1 MQDIINSIK
10 AHEGYEPMVYQ
21 CTEGHDTI
29 GIGFKV
35 ADLKLSEKVCD
46 LIMEEKLNDLIL
58 EEILDD
64 LISRIERKLSW
75 FRYAQDEVK
84 LVIVNMSYQMG
95 LSGVLKFKRALAAM
109 EIKNWDLAATEMLD
123 SLWAKQTSRR
133 ANELA
138 DLIRGL

>member
-29 GIGFKV
+29 GVGFKV
-35 ADLKLSEKVCD
+35 DDLFLSEKVCD
-46 LIMEEKLNDLIL
+46 LILEEKLNDLIP
-58 EEILDD
+58 
-64 LISRIERKLSW
+64 RIERKLSW

-84 LVIVNMSYQMG
+84 LVIVNMCYQMG

-109 EIKNWDLAATEMLD
+109 EIKNWEMAADEMLD
-123 SLWAKQTSRR
+123 SLWARQTSRR

-138 DLIRGL
+138 DIIRGL

>member
-29 GIGFKV
+29 GVGFKV
-35 ADLKLSEKVCD
+35 DDLFLSEKVCD
-46 LIMEEKLNDLIL
+46 LILEEKLNELIPQ
-58 EEILDD
+58 
-64 LISRIERKLSW
+64 IERKLSW

-95 LSGVLKFKRALAAM
+95 LNGVLMFKRALAAM
-109 EIKNWDLAATEMLD
+109 EIKNWEMAADEMLD
-123 SLWAKQTSRR
+123 SLWARQTSRR

>member
-29 GIGFKV
+29 GVGFKV
-35 ADLKLSEKVCD
+35 SDLKLSEKVC
-46 LIMEEKLNDLIL
+46 DLIL

-75 FRYAQDEVK
+75 FRYSQDEVK

-109 EIKNWDLAATEMLD
+109 EIKNWEMAADEMLD
-123 SLWAKQTSRR
+123 SLWAKQTPNR

-138 DLIRGL
+138 DIIRGL

>member
-29 GIGFKV
+29 GVGFKV
-35 ADLKLSEKVCD
+35 DDLFLSEKVCD
-46 LIMEEKLNDLIL
+46 LILEEKLNDLIP
-58 EEILDD
+58 
-64 LISRIERKLSW
+64 RIERKLSW
-75 FRYAQDEVK
+75 FRYTQDEVK
-84 LVIVNMSYQMG
+84 LVIVNMCYQMG

-109 EIKNWDLAATEMLD
+109 EIKNWEMAADEMLD
-123 SLWAKQTSRR
+123 SLWARQTSRR

>member
-29 GIGFKV
+29 GVGFKV
-35 ADLKLSEKVCD
+35 DDLFLSEKVCD
-46 LIMEEKLNDLIL
+46 LILEEKLNDLIP
-58 EEILDD
+58 
-64 LISRIERKLSW
+64 RIERKLSW

-95 LSGVLKFKRALAAM
+95 LNGVLQFKRALAAM
-109 EIKNWDLAATEMLD
+109 EIKNWEMAADEMLD
-123 SLWAKQTSRR
+123 SLWARQTSRR

-138 DLIRGL
+138 DIIRGL

>member
-29 GIGFKV
+29 GVGFKV
-35 ADLKLSEKVCD
+35 DDLFLSEKVCD
-46 LIMEEKLNDLIL
+46 LILEEKLNDLIP
-58 EEILDD
+58 
-64 LISRIERKLSW
+64 RIERKLSW
-75 FRYAQDEVK
+75 FRYTQDEVK
-84 LVIVNMSYQMG
+84 LVIVNMCYQMG

-109 EIKNWDLAATEMLD
+109 EIKNWEMAADEMLD
-123 SLWAKQTSRR
+123 SLWARQTPRR

-138 DLIRGL
+138 DLIRDL

>member
-29 GIGFKV
+29 GVGFKV
-35 ADLKLSEKVCD
+35 DDLNLSEKVCD
-46 LIMEEKLNDLIL
+46 LILEEKLNDLIP
-58 EEILDD
+58 
-64 LISRIERKLSW
+64 RIERKLSW

-123 SLWAKQTSRR
+123 SLWARQTSRR

>member
-29 GIGFKV
+29 GVGFKV

-46 LIMEEKLNDLIL
+46 LILEEKLNDLIP
-58 EEILDD
+58 
-64 LISRIERKLSW
+64 RIERKLSW
-75 FRYAQDEVK
+75 FRYTQDEVK
-84 LVIVNMSYQMG
+84 LVIVNMCYQLG
-95 LSGVLKFKRALAAM
+95 LSGVLMFKRALAAM
-109 EIKNWDLAATEMLD
+109 EIKNWEMAADEMLD
-123 SLWAKQTSRR
+123 SLWARQTSRR

>member
-29 GIGFKV
+29 GVGFKV
-35 ADLKLSEKVCD
+35 DDLFLSEKVCD
-46 LIMEEKLNDLIL
+46 LILEEKLNDLIP
-58 EEILDD
+58 
-64 LISRIERKLSW
+64 RIERKLSW
-75 FRYAQDEVK
+75 FRYTQDEVK
-84 LVIVNMSYQMG
+84 LVIVNMCYQMG
-95 LSGVLKFKRALAAM
+95 LTGVLKFKRALAAM
-109 EIKNWDLAATEMLD
+109 EIKNWEMAADEMLD
-123 SLWAKQTSRR
+123 SLWARQTSRR

>member
-10 AHEGYEPMVYQ
+10 AHEGYEPMVYK

-35 ADLKLSEKVCD
+35 ADLKLSEEVCD
-46 LIMEEKLNDLIL
+46 LIMA
-58 EEILDD
+58 EILDD
-64 LISRIERKLSW
+64 LIPRIERKLSW
-75 FRYAQDEVK
+75 FRYAPDEVK
-84 LVIVNMSYQMG
+84 LVVVNMSYQMG

-123 SLWAKQTSRR
+123 SLWARQTPNR

-138 DLIRGL
+138 DIIRGL

>member
-10 AHEGYEPMVYQ
+10 AHEGYEPMVYK

-35 ADLKLSEKVCD
+35 ADLKLSEEVCD
-46 LIMEEKLNDLIL
+46 LIMA
-58 EEILDD
+58 EILDD
-64 LISRIERKLSW
+64 LISRIERKISW
-75 FRYAQDEVK
+75 FRYTEDKVR

-109 EIKNWDLAATEMLD
+109 EIKNWEMAADEMLD
-123 SLWAKQTSRR
+123 SLWAKQTPNR

-138 DLIRGL
+138 DIIRGL

>member
-21 CTEGHDTI
+21 CTEGNDTI
-29 GIGFKV
+29 GVGCKV
-35 ADLKLSEKVCD
+35 DDLFLSEKVCD
-46 LIMEEKLNDLIL
+46 LILEEKLNDLIP
-58 EEILDD
+58 
-64 LISRIERKLSW
+64 RIERKLSW

-123 SLWAKQTSRR
+123 SLWARQTSRR

-138 DLIRGL
+138 DIIRGL

>member
-29 GIGFKV
+29 GVGFKV
-35 ADLKLSEKVCD
+35 DDLFLSEKVCD
-46 LIMEEKLNDLIL
+46 LILEEKLNDLIP
-58 EEILDD
+58 
-64 LISRIERKLSW
+64 RIERKLSW

-95 LSGVLKFKRALAAM
+95 LNGVLQFKRALAAM
-109 EIKNWDLAATEMLD
+109 EIKNWEMAADEMLD
-123 SLWAKQTSRR
+123 SHWDRQTSRR

-138 DLIRGL
+138 DIIRGL

>member
-29 GIGFKV
+29 GVGFKV
-35 ADLKLSEKVCD
+35 DDLFLSEKVCD
-46 LIMEEKLNDLIL
+46 LILEEKLNELIPQ
-58 EEILDD
+58 
-64 LISRIERKLSW
+64 IERKLSW

-84 LVIVNMSYQMG
+84 LVIVNMCYQMG

-109 EIKNWDLAATEMLD
+109 EIKNWEMAADEMLD
-123 SLWAKQTSRR
+123 SLWARQTSRR

>member
-29 GIGFKV
+29 GVGFKV
-35 ADLKLSEKVCD
+35 ADLFLSEKVCD
-46 LIMEEKLNDLIL
+46 LILEEILNDLIP
-58 EEILDD
+58 
-64 LISRIERKLSW
+64 RIERKLSW

-84 LVIVNMSYQMG
+84 LVIVNMCYQMG
-95 LSGVLKFKRALAAM
+95 LSGVLKFKRALTAM
-109 EIKNWDLAATEMLD
+109 EIKNWEMAATEMLD
-123 SLWAKQTSRR
+123 SLWARQTSRR

>member
-10 AHEGYEPMVYQ
+10 AHEGYEPMVYK

-35 ADLKLSEKVCD
+35 ADLKLSEEVCD
-46 LIMEEKLNDLIL
+46 LIMA
-58 EEILDD
+58 EILDD
-64 LISRIERKLSW
+64 LISRIERKISW
-75 FRYAQDEVK
+75 FRYTEDEVK

-109 EIKNWDLAATEMLD
+109 EIKNWGMAADEMLD
-123 SLWAKQTSRR
+123 SLWARQTPNR

-138 DLIRGL
+138 DIIRGL

>member
-29 GIGFKV
+29 GVGFKV
-35 ADLKLSEKVCD
+35 DDLFLSEKVCD
-46 LIMEEKLNDLIL
+46 LILEEKLNDLIP
-58 EEILDD
+58 
-64 LISRIERKLSW
+64 RIERKLSW
-75 FRYAQDEVK
+75 FRYTQDEVK
-84 LVIVNMSYQMG
+84 LVIVNMCYQMG

-109 EIKNWDLAATEMLD
+109 EIKNWEMAADEMLD
-123 SLWAKQTSRR
+123 SLWARQTSRR

-138 DLIRGL
+138 DIIRGL

>member
-10 AHEGYEPMVYQ
+10 AHEGYRPQVYQ

-29 GIGFKV
+29 GVGFKV
-35 ADLKLSEKVCD
+35 DDLFLSEKVCD
-46 LIMEEKLNDLIL
+46 LILEEKLNDLIP
-58 EEILDD
+58 
-64 LISRIERKLSW
+64 RIERKLSW

-109 EIKNWDLAATEMLD
+109 EIKNWEMAATEMLD
-123 SLWAKQTSRR
+123 SLWARQTSRR

>member
-21 CTEGHDTI
+21 CTEDHDTI

-46 LIMEEKLNDLIL
+46 LILEEKLNELIPQ
-58 EEILDD
+58 
-64 LISRIERKLSW
+64 IERKLSW

-95 LSGVLKFKRALAAM
+95 LSGVLKFKRTLIALEMKKWDTAA
-109 EIKNWDLAATEMLD
+109 DEMLD
-123 SLWAKQTSRR
+123 SLWARQTSRR

>member
-29 GIGFKV
+29 GVGFKV
-35 ADLKLSEKVCD
+35 DDLFLSEKVCD
-46 LIMEEKLNDLIL
+46 LILEEKLNDLIP
-58 EEILDD
+58 
-64 LISRIERKLSW
+64 RIERKLNW

-95 LSGVLKFKRALAAM
+95 LNGVLQFKRALAAM
-109 EIKNWDLAATEMLD
+109 EIKNWEMAADEMLD
-123 SLWAKQTSRR
+123 SLWARQTSRR

-138 DLIRGL
+138 DIIRGL

>member
-21 CTEGHDTI
+21 CTKGHDTI
-29 GIGFKV
+29 GVGFKV
-35 ADLKLSEKVCD
+35 DDLFLSEKVCD
-46 LIMEEKLNDLIL
+46 LILEEKLNDLIP
-58 EEILDD
+58 
-64 LISRIERKLSW
+64 RIERKLSW
-75 FRYAQDEVK
+75 FRYTQDEVK
-84 LVIVNMSYQMG
+84 LVIVNMCYQMG

-123 SLWAKQTSRR
+123 SLWARQTSRR

>member
-10 AHEGYEPMVYQ
+10 AHEGYEPMVYK

-29 GIGFKV
+29 GVGFKV
-35 ADLKLSEKVCD
+35 SDLKLSEKVC
-46 LIMEEKLNDLIL
+46 DLIL

-75 FRYAQDEVK
+75 FRYSQDEVK

-95 LSGVLKFKRALAAM
+95 LSGVLKFKRALAAL

-123 SLWAKQTSRR
+123 SLWARQTPNR

-138 DLIRGL
+138 DIIRGL

>member
-10 AHEGYEPMVYQ
+10 AHEGYEPMVYK

-29 GIGFKV
+29 GVGFKV

-46 LIMEEKLNDLIL
+46 LIL

-64 LISRIERKLSW
+64 LIARIERKLSW

-95 LSGVLKFKRALAAM
+95 LSGVLRFKRALAAM

-123 SLWAKQTSRR
+123 SLWARQTPNR

>member
-29 GIGFKV
+29 GVGFKV

-46 LIMEEKLNDLIL
+46 LILEEKLNDLIP
-58 EEILDD
+58 
-64 LISRIERKLSW
+64 RIERKLSW
-75 FRYAQDEVK
+75 FRYAKDEVK

-95 LSGVLKFKRALAAM
+95 LSGVLKFKRALAAL
-109 EIKNWDLAATEMLD
+109 ELENWDLAATEMLD
-123 SLWAKQTSRR
+123 SLWARQTSRR

>member
-1 MQDIINSIK
+1 MEIQGIINSIR

-35 ADLKLSEKVCD
+35 DDLKLSENVC
-46 LIMEEKLNDLIL
+46 NLIL
-58 EEILDD
+58 EETLNE
-64 LISRIERKLSW
+64 LIPRIERKLSW
-75 FRYAQDEVK
+75 FRYAQDEVQ
-84 LVIVNMSYQMG
+84 LVIVNMCYQMG

-123 SLWAKQTSRR
+123 SLWARQTKNR

-138 DLIRGL
+138 DLIRSL